1 MPILAS
7 LASRLRRWRFWGL
20 GLAALLA
27 LYAGAGF
34 LLLPALIKAK
44 LPSQLGAFLQREVQM
59 RAVRANPFTL
69 SVTLEGFQVR
79 DRDGAAFF
87 GFDRLYVN
95 LQARSLFT
103 RTLDFKAIELASPR
117 GRVILE
123 RDGRLNF
130 SDILDRLAAP
140 DRASASQGNP
150 GGREI
155 AIGHLRVSRAEIALL
170 DRSPEEPFAT
180 TLGPVTIELKGFHT
194 AFDRRNPY
202 ALSGRTESGET
213 FAWHGAFSLEPLKS
227 AGTVVLENLALPKYN
242 PYLKE
247 RVAFKLQDGLGTVR
261 AAYDFEW
268 TAGRHA
274 VKVGNGSLDL
284 RNLKLSGRDT
294 PAVRL
299 FLPSIVVRGLEA
311 DLLDSRLA
319 VASVTLAGIR
329 ADAVRDRDGSI
340 DLVRLL
346 TPKPQPQPAN
356 PNPFHLSLRELGLE
370 DFRFSLEDRAPPR
383 AVTTLLDQAS
393 LHLKDL
399 DFDPA
404 TRVRVDLEGRVNGRG
419 RIKAEGTAGL
429 LRPAA
434 DLALKVENL
443 DLPAFDAYLEPAL
456 DVRVNRGT
464 LSLDGRLKGVFQ
476 GGGEDFAAFKGNLRL
491 EGFEAMDGARQEVF
505 LRNRSLRLGGLE
517 VRTAPA
523 VLNIQSAELVEPEHR
538 LVVAE
543 DGSTN
548 VARALKLTLGSA
560 AAAAAPP
567 TPQTPTPFA
576 VSLARLGI
584 RGGRLSFI
592 DRSLEPNAA
601 LIISE
606 LEGSYTGLST
616 LPDTASAVDMKGR
629 AGGIAPIRIQGRAT
643 PLRHDL
649 DTDVSLKVEGAELS
663 DFSPYAGKYLGYAIR
678 KGKLEVD
685 ARLVIR
691 NRRLEIQDRVR
702 LDQFYL
708 GDKVDSPDATR
719 LPVKLALALLRDRK
733 GVMALELPVDGSL
746 DDPDFHYGKVVW
758 KAIANLLGKIA
769 ASPFTLLG
777 KLFGAADQDLSFAA
791 FAPGSA
797 APDAAALKTI
807 EVLRKSLAERP
818 DLSIEVEAATDPGA
832 DPAALRRQALDAALV
847 LAKAKALRKGQPDL
861 DPDTVV
867 VGPGERERWLRA
879 LFETAFPPPAP
890 EKGRTPPP
898 PPPVAELEQRLL
910 GTFPVTSGDLKRLA
924 DARAKAMVRLLL
936 EDGKVEASRVFETEG
951 GERVKREGGSRAYF
965 SVR

>member
-1 MPILAS
+1 MPILAR

-34 LLLPALIKAK
+34 LLLPALIKAQ
-44 LPSQLGAFLQREVQM
+44 LPPRLGAFLQREVQL

-69 SVTLEGFQVR
+69 SLTLEGFRVR

-103 RTLDFKAIELASPR
+103 RTLDFKAIDLASPR

-130 SDILDRLAAP
+130 SDILARLAEP
-140 DRASASQGNP
+140 DRGPAPEGRA

-170 DRSPEEPFAT
+170 DRTPEEPFAT

-213 FAWHGAFSLEPLKS
+213 FAWHGSFSLEPLRS
-227 AGTVVLENLALPKYN
+227 AGTVVLEDLALPKYN

-247 RVAFKLQDGLGTVR
+247 RVAFKLQDGLATVR

-268 TAGRHA
+268 TAGRHT

-299 FLPSIVVRGLEA
+299 FLPSVAVRGLEA

-319 VASVTLAGIR
+319 VASVTLAGVS

-346 TPKPQPQPAN
+346 TPKPQPPPAN
-356 PNPFHLSLRELGLE
+356 PKPFRLSLRELDLE
-370 DFRFSLEDRAPPR
+370 DCRFSLEDRAPPR
-383 AVTTLLDQAS
+383 AVTTQLDQAS
-393 LHLKDL
+393 LHLKDI

-419 RIKAEGTAGL
+419 RIRAEGTAGL

-464 LSLDGRLKGVFQ
+464 LNLDGRLKGIFQ

-505 LRNRSLRLGGLE
+505 LRYRSLRLGGLD
-517 VRTAPA
+517 VRTTPA

-548 VARALKLTLGSA
+548 VARALKLTLDSA

-567 TPQTPTPFA
+567 TPPAPFA
-576 VSLARLGI
+576 VSIARAGL
-584 RGGRLSFI
+584 RGGRLSFV

-601 LIISE
+601 LMISE
-606 LEGSYTGLST
+606 LEGTYTGLST
-616 LPDTASAVDMKGR
+616 RPDSASAVDLKGR
-629 AGGIAPIRIQGRAT
+629 AGGTAPIRIQGRAT

-649 DTDVSLKVEGAELS
+649 DTDVNLKIEGAELS

-678 KGKLEVD
+678 KGKLELD

-691 NRRLEIQDRVR
+691 NRRLEIQDQVR
-702 LDQFYL
+702 LDQFFL

-733 GVMALELPVDGSL
+733 GVMELELPIDGSL
-746 DDPDFHYGKVVW
+746 DDPDFHYGRIVW
-758 KAIANLLGKIA
+758 KAIANVLGKIA

-777 KLFGAADQDLSFAA
+777 KLFGGADQDLSFAA

-797 APDAAALKTI
+797 APDAAARKTV
-807 EVLRKSLAERP
+807 EVLRKSLAGRP
-818 DLSIEVEAATDPGA
+818 DLSIEVEAATDSGA

-847 LAKAKALRKGQPDL
+847 LAKVKALRRGQPDL
-861 DPDTVV
+861 DPDAVV

-890 EKGRTPPP
+890 EKGKSPPP
-898 PPPVAELEQRLL
+898 PPPLAELEQRLL

-936 EDGKVEASRVFETEG
+936 EDGTVEASRVFETEG

-965 SVR
+965 SIR